1 MKVVVTGK
9 QLDAGDALRIHVE
22 QSLQST
28 IKKYFNQTIEAHVT
42 FSREAH
48 MFRADCSVQVGQG
61 MSLQA
66 QAEAGDIYAAFDN
79 SAEKLEKRLRRYKRR
94 LNNHHKE
101 KNNHGETLE
110 AASYVLAVEEEG
122 GEEPE
127 SLLPV
132 IIAEMSMEIPEA
144 TVGEAVMR
152 MDLADV
158 STLMFR
164 NRAHGGLNVVYRR
177 PDGNIG
183 WIDPQGTKS
192 GPQRP

>member
-9 QLDAGDALRIHVE
+9 QLDAGDALRAHVE
-22 QSLQST
+22 QSLQTSV
-28 IKKYFNQTIEAHVT
+28 KKYFSQTIEAHVT

-48 MFRADCSVQVGQG
+48 LFRADCSVAVGQG
-61 MSLQA
+61 MKLQA
-66 QAEAGDIYAAFDN
+66 QAEAADIYAAFDA

-94 LNNHHKE
+94 LTSHHKE
-101 KNNHGETLE
+101 KNNYGEPLEATGYILAAEEDQDVEPETLQ
-110 AASYVLAVEEEG
+110 
-122 GEEPE
+122 
-127 SLLPV
+127 PV
-132 IIAEMSMEIPEA
+132 IIAEMSMGIPEV

-177 PDGNIG
+177 PDGNIS
-183 WIDPQGTKS
+183 WIDPQGSKTGS
-192 GPQRP
+192 DRT